1 MADISAHESARSLPE
16 VKRSL
21 ARIVARRLAVLIAI
35 VTIGMCTAGYFYSMG
50 STEEQVRQQLLK
62 FINER
67 GLRESSLFLES
78 GAYQARFQAEYVH
91 RYNRTGD
98 NDAQS
103 WFDEHMEKN
112 PADGTY
118 RSKREL
124 YDGKDV
130 GLGRRDAG
138 ISIAIGAD
146 AKLTPE
152 TIKALAVG
160 CDMVSQYGPAWRKP
174 FLNLYFASPEKIA
187 MDYWPGTP
195 WGLIADDKVDWRKE
209 EWFSISTIE
218 KNPERKQRWSGVL
231 YDLQD
236 KNWMVSNV
244 TPLDIDGKQVGLVG
258 CDLPLNDLIERTHNE
273 TLADTYNIILQSD
286 GRIIVHPAMVDEII
300 AGKGLLTAHNAG
312 NKHMQSIYEKALGAK
327 AFPLVIDHGDE
338 FLAITR
344 IQGPDW
350 YFITV
355 YPKSLLRGQA
365 IQDAGFILA
374 AGLASLAIIIFA
386 IVFVLKRDLVIPLGR
401 LTQTIRE
408 FDIDSGLWSDRADAS
423 VAKAGEIAQRP
434 DETGLLGRS
443 FVEMGHRLTEAYC
456 ELEESETRFRAL
468 FEQAGDYILLFEL
481 SGENSLVIIDAN
493 QAAVEKHGFTR
504 NEFIGKSI
512 DSLDSSMDA
521 KRTQEVL
528 DVLMSGKAIVLETT
542 HTKKDGTVFPV
553 EVSAKIL
560 DVGEGPPRI
569 ISIERDITKRKHAEA
584 EKERI
589 EGQLQQAQK
598 MEAVG
603 QLAGGIAHDFNNLLT
618 SIQGNAELLKL
629 DMPPDGEAAT
639 LAGEIIKGSNRAAEL
654 TRQLLAFAR
663 KGKRLMEP
671 IDIHN
676 IITQTAHMLTHTIDR
691 RIGIRL
697 ELNASPSTVMGDA
710 AQLHSAMLNLG
721 VNARDA
727 MSKGGTLTYITRNIT
742 LTRDDCGKR
751 SQKLTPGDF
760 LEIGITDTGVGMD
773 EQTRERIFEPFF
785 TTKDVGKGTG
795 LGLAGVYGCVR
806 SHDGGIDVASE
817 PGCGTTFTILLPL
830 ADTGAAVVEQ
840 PLADNEPIR
849 GTGRILL
856 VDDEESVRKFIQ
868 ASLQNLGYTVST
880 CSDGAAGVDYY
891 RANHQE
897 IDLVILDLVMPRMN
911 GQDALANMKE
921 IDADARVIVSS
932 GFSHSEAVN
941 QVMDQGALA
950 LLSKPFQITELAQ
963 AVARHIR
970 RDSD

>member
-1 MADISAHESARSLPE
+1 MADTSTHQSAGSLPE
-16 VKRSL
+16 VKRPL
-21 ARIVARRLAVLIAI
+21 ARVVARRLAVLIAV
-35 VTIGMCTAGYFYSMG
+35 VTLVMCTAGYFYSMG
-50 STEEQVRQQLLK
+50 STEELVRQQLLK

-78 GAYQARFQAEYVH
+78 GAYQARFQTEYVE
-91 RYNRTGD
+91 RYKRMGD
-98 NDAQS
+98 EDPQD

-130 GLGRRDAG
+130 KLGRRHAG
-138 ISIAIGAD
+138 ISVVIGAD

-152 TIKALAVG
+152 AIKALAIG

-174 FLNLYFASPEKIA
+174 FLNLYFASPEKMA
-187 MDYWPGTP
+187 MDYWPGTS
-195 WGLIADDKVDWRKE
+195 WGLDAVDKVDWRKE
-209 EWFSISTIE
+209 EWYAISTIE

-258 CDLPLNDLIERTHNE
+258 CDLPLDELIERTSNE
-273 TLADTYNIILQSD
+273 TLADTYNIIMQAD
-286 GRIIVHPAMVDEII
+286 GRIIVHPGMVDEII
-300 AGKGLLTAHNAG
+300 ASKGLLTAQKASD
-312 NKHMQSIYEKALGAK
+312 KHMLSIYEAALEAK
-327 AFPLVIDHGDE
+327 AFPVVIDHRDE

-365 IQDAGFILA
+365 IEDAGFILA
-374 AGLASLAIIIFA
+374 SGLGALVVTIFV
-386 IVFVLKRDLVIPLGR
+386 IVFVLNRDLVTPLER
-401 LTQTIRE
+401 LTHTIRD
-408 FDIDSGLWSDRADAS
+408 FDIGSGQWSDRTDAFIK
-423 VAKAGEIAQRP
+423 KAAEISTRP

-443 FVEMGHRLTEAYC
+443 FVEMGERLRGAYC
-456 ELEESETRFRAL
+456 ELEESENRFRAL
-468 FEQAGDYILLFEL
+468 FEQAGDYILLLEL
-481 SGENSLVIIDAN
+481 SAENSLVIIDAN
-493 QAAVEKHGFTR
+493 QAAIEKHGFTR
-504 NEFIGKSI
+504 DEFIGKSI
-512 DSLDSSMDA
+512 DSLDRSMDA
-521 KRTQEVL
+521 KRTQDIL

-560 DVGEGPPRI
+560 DVGEGPTRI

-629 DMPPDGEAAT
+629 DMPADGEAAI
-639 LAGEIIKGSNRAAEL
+639 LAGEIIKGSNRAADL

-663 KGKRLMEP
+663 KGKRQMEP
-671 IDIHN
+671 IDIHS
-676 IITQTAHMLTHTIDR
+676 IVTQTAHMLAHTIDR
-691 RIGIRL
+691 RIEVRL
-697 ELNASPSTVMGDA
+697 ELHASPSVVMGDP

-727 MSKGGTLTYITRNIT
+727 MTKGGTLTYTTRNVT
-742 LTRDDCGKR
+742 LTRGDCPNH

-817 PGCGTTFTILLPL
+817 PGRGATFTILLPL
-830 ADTGAAVVEQ
+830 ADAIAVAGDQTV
-840 PLADNEPIR
+840 PGNEPIR
-849 GTGRILL
+849 GTGHILL
-856 VDDEESVRKFIQ
+856 VDDEESVRKFVQ

-880 CSDGAAGVDYY
+880 CNDGSAAVDYY
-891 RANHQE
+891 RENHQE
-897 IDLVILDLVMPRMN
+897 IDLVILDLVMPKMN
-911 GQDALANMKE
+911 GQDALANMKK
-921 IDADARVIVSS
+921 INAGVRVIVAS
-932 GFSHSEAVN
+932 GFSHSDAIT
-941 QVMDQGALA
+941 QIMDEGALA
-950 LLSKPFQITELAQ
+950 LLNKPFQITELAQ
-963 AVARHIR
+963 AVARHIS
-970 RDSD
+970 RDSE